1 MFLYVTSHHSSA
13 LKPSMIS
20 YCIRVK
26 YSSIYPSICP
36 SILPPTHPLFIHSL
50 ICLSN
55 HPPIH
60 SSIHLYLSTYP
71 STHPYL
77 STYPSTHPFFH
88 LPTHLSLCSPNCLPT
103 HPSVHLLN
111 YLSVH
116 PSIRSSLHP
125 STHPTIHLPI
135 HPPTHP
141 CTHSSIYP
149 PIQSLTHL
157 SIHSSIYLL
166 ICPSTHSPIIHPLT
180 HPSVMHPFNEY
191 LLSPGLE
198 MWRYISLYQGI
209 LRRREAVTM
218 LIVLD
223 VRMINFMN
231 KKVMRVREAH
241 TLPLL
246 TCRTWLSQF
255 LPWASVS
262 SSLQW
267 G

>member
-1 MFLYVTSHHSSA
+1 MWEHGCERQNRGTPSCHGNTGAYSTGTLVCFSSP
-13 LKPSMIS
+13 LPSNS
-20 YCIRVK
+20 CK
-26 YSSIYPSICP
+26 
-36 SILPPTHPLFIHSL
+36 
-50 ICLSN
+50 
-55 HPPIH
+55 
-60 SSIHLYLSTYP
+60 
-71 STHPYL
+71 
-77 STYPSTHPFFH
+77 
-88 LPTHLSLCSPNCLPT
+88 
-103 HPSVHLLN
+103 
-111 YLSVH
+111 LSVLV
-116 PSIRSSLHP
+116 S
-125 STHPTIHLPI
+125 
-135 HPPTHP
+135 
-141 CTHSSIYP
+141 
-149 PIQSLTHL
+149 
-157 SIHSSIYLL
+157 SSIYLL